1 MRKLPT
7 YIHPSHK
14 VLRRTG
20 HGRTSVCGDLHGC
33 YDEVMCEL
41 SAVAFDHNRDTLIGL
56 GDLIDRGTRCYE
68 CIKLLSE
75 PWFTSILGNHDE
87 MMLNAVNPRSDKSF
101 WRANGSGWFD
111 RLSFAEQE
119 EVQFICE
126 QYVEHLPLSM
136 TLILP
141 DGAQVGLIHGDAPN
155 NWHEAIEGS
164 LARTEVLW
172 GRKRIR
178 DGNTAI
184 VKNVDTVLVGHTSND
199 SLIQLGNVTCLDT
212 GAGFKNGRLT
222 AIELGNS
229 LKELQGNI
237 VLQQQADSMVK
248 RPGILFDPLGEYPMG
263 DNV

>member
-20 HGRTSVCGDLHGC
+20 HGRTFVCGGLHGC
-33 YDEVMCEL
+33 YDELMCEL
-41 SAVAFDHNRDTLIGL
+41 SAVAFDHNKDTLIGL
-56 GDLIDRGTRCYE
+56 GDLTDRGTRCYE

-87 MMLNAVNPRSDKSF
+87 MMLNAVNARSDKSF
-101 WRANGSGWFD
+101 WRANGGGWFD
-111 RLSFAEQE
+111 QLSFAEQE

-141 DGAQVGLIHGDAPN
+141 DGAQVGLIHADTPN
-155 NWHEAIEGS
+155 NWRE
-164 LARTEVLW
+164 
-172 GRKRIR
+172 
-178 DGNTAI
+178 
-184 VKNVDTVLVGHTSND
+184 
-199 SLIQLGNVTCLDT
+199 
-212 GAGFKNGRLT
+212 

-237 VLQQQADSMVK
+237 ALQQQADSMVK
-248 RPGILFDPLGEYPMG
+248 RPDILFDPLGEYPMG
-263 DNV
+263 DNA